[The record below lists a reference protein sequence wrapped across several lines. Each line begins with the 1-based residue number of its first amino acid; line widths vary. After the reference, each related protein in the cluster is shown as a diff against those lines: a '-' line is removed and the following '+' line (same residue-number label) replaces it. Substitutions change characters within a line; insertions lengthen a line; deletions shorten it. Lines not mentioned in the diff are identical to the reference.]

1 MSLQANHANAS
12 FEAAYALRKLERY
25 PEALAAYKR
34 TLQIANPDYS
44 GALYEMGWIYNDQ
57 KNYMAALSSLRHA
70 IDIKPEYPD
79 AHSELGYSYRQLNRN
94 QEAIQEYQIALQQ
107 KPDHG
112 LAYLGLAD
120 VYYYNTKQ
128 YREAADAYR
137 KGLRLRPGSATSNF
151 NLGWCLND
159 LQQYSEATTVLR
171 EAIRIKSEY
180 AEAHNELGY
189 ALLQLNRYPEAVQE
203 LSTAISQRKDYALAH
218 DNWVLLM
225 SRWVIGMARCRSI
238 EYSSE
243 LILQVRRSYRV

>member
-1 MSLQANHANAS
+1 M
-12 FEAAYALRKLERY
+12 
-25 PEALAAYKR
+25 KR
-34 TLQIANPDYS
+34 TAK
-44 GALYEMGWIYNDQ
+44 WT
-57 KNYMAALSSLRHA
+57 LRHA

-128 YREAADAYR
+128 YKEAADAYR

-203 LSTAISQRKDYALAH
+203 FSTAISQRKDYGLAH
-218 DNWVLLM
+218 YNLGVTYVAMGNRNGALQ
-225 SRWVIGMARCRSI
+225 
-238 EYSSE
+238 EYR
-243 LILQVRRSYRV
+243 ILQRIDPPSATKLSSVIK